1 MGRASKFVLVAA
13 ILLIAMPSF
22 SLDVSVKTNKYSF
35 NVNESIYSSVVVS
48 DNTTAISNESVLLTV
63 KDSSGAAVSSSSLT
77 TNSTGGA
84 NYTFSLS
91 SSGNYTILAN
101 ASGTV
106 VSHFIKVLPYSKIL
120 ISLNKPSYSTDTVAS
135 LVATVVNSNGN
146 GVPSVLIMPNLRYK
160 NGTLI
165 SEITSCTT
173 DSVGKCSTSFTVPS
187 TEGEYIVEIN
197 KFEQAVPL
205 LVGGFSASM
214 KISPTVVGRGD
225 NVTIRIT
232 VKNANGN
239 GATAS
244 TRQLV
249 ITAPNGTKTTVTAM
263 TQATDSSA
271 TSLTGVYEDKF
282 SSTGEG
288 IYSVTATVTAQ
299 GSNITKELLGSFE
312 VRAYVMEISAWDGQL
327 VFYPGSTVTLGLK
340 LKNASTSDNIAGKAT
355 TITSGAKIYDPS
367 GVDTAI
373 SPTVTDQVS
382 TDGKYKMSFL
392 IPGTSASGTYKVLI
406 SINDTFGSGSGI
418 GYFTIQRAK
427 GFVVSMDTFPNGVSQ
442 RDFVAGKKIV
452 LRFSAQN
459 VSGTVPVTG
468 ISSYS
473 IADSE
478 GNDKT
483 SLFGTNATYTSGNY
497 TYINLTAPVKG
508 GDYFVK
514 AQTDT
519 PVGSVSVDGNF
530 KVRSLDVTIRPVSA
544 GSPGSTTPT
553 PGAGGPGPGF
563 FWFFRPNDTVQL
575 NVSVTTASE
584 KQGNEGFMSKGS
596 FGGGPRGVEGGLF
609 GIGGGSSVQGAQ
621 VTVTKIINLNTE
633 EDWTSSV
640 TLTNCVTDSSGSCAI
655 SMKSSVNGQNWTGGF
670 YIAFFNL
677 STSDNKTDRAQGF
690 FDVRKYFMDVT
701 VRANTTT
708 DASSLGFNSFQNW
721 NVGPNTAVNVS
732 VTVREP
738 GTWQTANRTGT
749 LTISGVF
756 YGGNA
761 GEFIFPPKKI
771 DSTNTTIRI
780 DGGSNSTVISAPA
793 TGWKS
798 GFYIVKV
805 IVNFSGGIDSGE
817 GFFMSKIF
825 EGFGM
830 PVNPETNV
838 PDFTI
843 GKNENV
849 SMKIDVFNVVNYRP
863 AANLTVS
870 LKKILSF
877 ASFPPSELTYD
888 KTVTQGTTD
897 ASGRVLMTLEPPT
910 GGWSNGQYLIVFD
923 VTNGTVTDQV
933 EGFFMVRNF
942 FAEISSS
949 NWRYGRSDNINFT
962 ATISSDPSWMRNQF
976 GGGCP
981 PEDTTCG
988 GGGGPIGTPEAIL
1001 EEGVVVA
1008 GRGFDLDGDTFPDIN
1023 MTTSNVSDIDMANL
1037 SAVNLTSG
1045 GVTKN
1050 STIAFMGCM
1059 NSVFSKCVSGEKI
1072 LSDYD
1077 SGGPFQ
1083 GFKCTG
1089 PGFAPVYSNQG
1100 YRNTTNMTL
1109 AGSYNATHTRY
1120 FCVNSTTG
1128 KYYKLGMR
1136 GPGNS
1141 EGNVSNWSIGYIQD
1155 LGETSGLGGSSGVS
1169 VGDNSQ
1175 TSYYNVT
1182 LKSVKVAKFDFSSGE
1197 TVLQEK
1203 VDYNVTSKDGTIK
1216 GTGNILIP
1224 GVGTFVL
1231 KPLDDGAA
1239 GGTWDS
1245 GDYFVSAEFNNSLG
1259 TEKAEWGFKIETFF
1273 ASCNRVSWGD
1283 IQSGVSVNISCTI
1296 TDPSSG
1302 RAYTGS
1308 TETNIE
1314 SVINSMTG
1322 APVSSSLWSDATT
1335 SNNKYSAAANV
1346 SLSQSLPNGFY
1357 QIAIRINESS
1367 DVKRTYVW
1375 FDVRDFTPSA
1385 WTEKWTYGS
1394 SDNITIYAQGTL
1406 SGQQVT
1412 LNTSYTSGSPEI
1424 TVYKYDR
1431 ATWSRSEV
1439 SGIALKTSNITMPTR
1454 LIMNLSRSGGWDEGS
1469 YQAVVNLTRTL
1480 QNGSATGGKVEVSTW
1495 FDVRLFDVWSWTDA
1509 WSNHPKNNM
1518 SLKVHVGSPGTS
1530 SYYNGQVYIDILS
1543 LQNTL
1548 TGATLVN
1555 GTDYT
1560 VKAVSGN
1567 PATVGDLNIN
1577 ITPLGSGLPSGTYR
1591 AKLKISDANGNV
1603 VFSEAWFEVIAFR
1616 LYAFASR
1623 FEYQKGENV
1632 TFDIV
1637 ADSSSGTPV
1646 TLNDVKISTMKHCQS
1661 GTCTS
1666 VDTSGLIYTY
1676 TSSQKRLSLN
1686 TTALS
1691 EGYYYP
1697 EITAN
1702 DSQNVT
1708 STAHIGY
1715 ATFRLSSF
1723 ALSGKILYPFEFA
1736 GEKFRY
1742 SYYINESMK
1751 LNISGSSGVT
1761 VSNATFR
1768 YWSCDNAC
1776 VQHSFVVAINRTTQ
1790 SNAETINITPPGL
1803 NNTWPTPPWGW
1814 AYYDVEI
1821 SALKDGVATTFM
1833 TSISAEFPGVW
1844 GAITGITD
1852 ITPTSAIT
1860 STINVSLNYNRSM
1873 VLANANVSVR
1883 KIWNTATGANVNTSD
1898 SNWTGA
1904 SNITDAGG
1912 AANVSITPAGSFT
1925 WPIGRLSVEYQATYG
1940 NSTTVGSRE
1949 VIVAQKNLR
1958 IEGKSVYNATKSNQ
1972 SYVTDNT
1979 VSALLPGNATF
1990 RENFNISVSINN
2002 PSSSQVNADIAI
2014 SKPVHS
2020 TNSSAISNNLTNLTH
2035 GNMIMNI
2042 GVTRQFN
2049 WTFNVTQAGNW
2060 TGTITITP
2068 KTSTMS
2074 VMTTTYN
2081 FESK

>member
-1 MGRASKFVLVAA
+1 MGNASKFVLLAA
-13 ILLIAMPSF
+13 ILLIAVPSF
-22 SLDVSVKTNKYSF
+22 SVDVSVKTNKYSYTA
-35 NVNESIYSSVVVS
+35 NESIYSSVAVS
-48 DNTTAISNESVLLTV
+48 DNTTAISNQSVVLTV
-63 KDSSGAAVSSSSLT
+63 KDSSGTAISSSSLI

-120 ISLNKPSYSTDTVAS
+120 ISLNKPSYSTDTVGT
-135 LVATVVNSNGN
+135 LLATVVDSNGN
-146 GVPSVLIMPNLRYK
+146 GVSSIMIVSNLRYK

-173 DSVGKCSTSFTVPS
+173 DSVGQCSTSFTVPS

-225 NVTIRIT
+225 NVTIRVT

-239 GATAS
+239 GIAAS

-249 ITAPNGTKTTVTAM
+249 ITAPNGIKTTVAAM
-263 TQATDSSA
+263 TQAADSSA

-288 IYSVTATVTAQ
+288 TYAVTATVTAQ

-327 VFYPGSTVTLGLK
+327 VFYPGSTVTIGLK
-340 LKNASTSDNIAGKAT
+340 LKNASTNDNIAGKAT
-355 TITSGAKIYDPS
+355 TITSGAKIYDTS
-367 GVDTAI
+367 GVDTSI

-392 IPGTSASGTYKVLI
+392 MPGTSASGTYKVLI

-418 GYFTIQRAK
+418 GYFSIQRAK
-427 GFVVSMDTFPNGVSQ
+427 GFVVSMDAFPNGISQ

-473 IADSE
+473 ITDSE

-497 TYINLTAPVKG
+497 TYINLTAPAKG

-514 AQTDT
+514 TQTDT
-519 PVGSVSVDGNF
+519 PVGPVSADGNF
-530 KVRSLDVTIRPVSA
+530 KIRSLDVSIRPVSA
-544 GSPGSTTPT
+544 GGPGSSSPM
-553 PGAGGPGPGF
+553 PGAGGSGPGY

-596 FGGGPRGVEGGLF
+596 FGGGPTGVEGGLF

-621 VTVTKIINLNTE
+621 VTVTKVINLNTE
-633 EDWTSSV
+633 EDWTSSI
-640 TLTNCVTDSSGSCAI
+640 TLTNCVTDSSGSCAV

-670 YIAFFNL
+670 YIAFFNV

-738 GTWQTANRTGT
+738 GSWQTANRTGT
-749 LTISGVF
+749 LTISGVY

-771 DSTNTTIRI
+771 DSTNVTIRI
-780 DGGSNSTVISAPA
+780 DGGSNSTVISAPSA
-793 TGWKS
+793 GWKS

-805 IVNFSGGIDSGE
+805 TVNFSGGIDSGE

-825 EGFGM
+825 EGFGS

-849 SMKIDVFNVVNYRP
+849 TMKIDVFNVVNYRP

-897 ASGRVLMTLEPPT
+897 ASGRVLMTMEPPT
-910 GGWSNGQYLIVFD
+910 GGWSNGQYLVVFD

-942 FAEISSS
+942 FAEISTSS
-949 NWRYGRSDNINFT
+949 WRYGRSDNINFT

-981 PEDTTCG
+981 PADTTCG
-988 GGGGPIGTPEAIL
+988 GGGSGPSSPEAFL
-1001 EEGVVVA
+1001 QEGTVLF
-1008 GRGFDLDGDTFPDIN
+1008 GNGFNLDGDTFPDIN
-1023 MTTSNVSDIDMANL
+1023 ITNMSVDGRMANI
-1037 SAVNLTSG
+1037 SATNLTIG
-1045 GVTKN
+1045 GVTMN
-1050 STIAFMGCM
+1050 TTIAFMGCI
-1059 NSVFSKCVSGEKI
+1059 NSSYSRCTSQEKI
-1072 LSDYD
+1072 FKDYD
-1077 SGGPFQ
+1077 SGGPYQ
-1083 GFKCTG
+1083 GFSCSG
-1089 PGFAPVYSNQG
+1089 SAFHPMYDNQG
-1100 YRNTTNMTL
+1100 YRNTSNMTL
-1109 AGSYNATHTRY
+1109 TGSYNASHTRY
-1120 FCVNSTTG
+1120 FCVNSSTG
-1128 KYYKLGMR
+1128 KLYKIAMWGETA
-1136 GPGNS
+1136 PSGN
-1141 EGNVSNWSIGYIQD
+1141 NTNWSIEYIQD
-1155 LGETSGLGGSSGVS
+1155 LGESSGSGGSSGVS
-1169 VGDNSQ
+1169 LGENSQ
-1175 TSYYNVT
+1175 TNYYNAT

-1197 TVLQEK
+1197 TLLQEK

-1231 KPLDDGAA
+1231 RPLDDGAA

-1283 IQSGVSVNISCTI
+1283 IQSGAPVNISCTI
-1296 TDPSSG
+1296 TDPSTG
-1302 RAYTGS
+1302 LPYTGR
-1308 TETNIE
+1308 TEINIE

-1322 APVSSSLWSDATT
+1322 TAVSSSLWSDATT
-1335 SNNKYSAAANV
+1335 SNNKYSPMANV
-1346 SLSQSLPNGFY
+1346 SLNQSLPNGFY
-1357 QIAIRINESS
+1357 QIAVRINESS

-1375 FDVRDFTPSA
+1375 FEVRDFTPSA
-1385 WTEKWTYGS
+1385 WTEKWSYGS
-1394 SDNITIYAQGTL
+1394 QENVTIYAQGTL

-1431 ATWSRSEV
+1431 ATWSRSDV
-1439 SGIALKTSNITMPTR
+1439 SGITLKTANVTMPTR
-1454 LIMNLSRSGGWDEGS
+1454 LIMNLSRSGGWDEGN
-1469 YQAVVNLTRTL
+1469 YQVVVNLTRTL

-1495 FDVRLFDVWSWTDA
+1495 FDVRLFDVWSWTDI
-1509 WSNHPKNNM
+1509 WSNHPKNNV
-1518 SLKVHVGSPGTS
+1518 SLKVHVGTPGTGA
-1530 SYYNGQVYIDILS
+1530 YYNGQVYIDVLS
-1543 LQNTL
+1543 LQNSL

-1555 GTDYT
+1555 GTDYI
-1560 VKAVSGN
+1560 VKAVNGN

-1577 ITPLGSGLPSGTYR
+1577 ITPLGSGLSSGTYR
-1591 AKLKISDANGNV
+1591 AKLKISDASGNT
-1603 VFSEAWFEVIAFR
+1603 VFSEAWFEMIAFR
-1616 LYAFASR
+1616 LSAFASR

-1637 ADSSSGTPV
+1637 ADSSSGTAV
-1646 TLNDVKISTMKHCQS
+1646 TLNDVKITAMRYCQS
-1661 GTCTS
+1661 DTCS
-1666 VDTSGLIYTY
+1666 NVDTSTLIYTY
-1676 TSSQKRLSLN
+1676 NSNQKRLNLN

-1715 ATFRLSSF
+1715 AAFRLSSF
-1723 ALSGKILYPFEFA
+1723 ALSGKILYPFEFT
-1736 GEKFRY
+1736 EDRFRY

-1761 VSNATFR
+1761 VSNATFK
-1768 YWSCDNAC
+1768 YWACDGSCT
-1776 VQHSFVVAINRTTQ
+1776 QYSFVVAINRTTQ

-1803 NNTWPTPPWGW
+1803 NNTWPTGSWGW
-1814 AYYDVEI
+1814 AYYDIEI
-1821 SALKDGVATTFM
+1821 SALKDGVATTFI
-1833 TSISAEFPGVW
+1833 TNIGVEFPGLW
-1844 GAITGITD
+1844 GSITGITD
-1852 ITPTSAIT
+1852 ITPTSAIV
-1860 STINVSLNYNRSM
+1860 STINVSLNSNKS
-1873 VLANANVSVR
+1873 LALGGANVSLR
-1883 KIWNTATGANVNTSD
+1883 KIWNTATGLDVNTSTL
-1898 SNWTGA
+1898 NWTGA
-1904 SNITDAGG
+1904 SNITNAGG
-1912 AANVSITPAGSFT
+1912 AASVSITPSGSFT

-1940 NSTTVGSRE
+1940 NATTVGSRE
-1949 VIVAQKNLR
+1949 VIVAQKNFR
-1958 IEGKSVYNATKSNQ
+1958 IEGKRVYNASNA
-1972 SYVTDNT
+1972 SHTYATEST
-1979 VSALLPGNATF
+1979 TLELLRGNGTF
-1990 RENFNISVSINN
+1990 AENFNISVSVNN
-2002 PSSSQVNADIAI
+2002 PTSSSANADVSI
-2014 SKPVHS
+2014 SLPIHT
-2020 TNSSAISNNLTNLTH
+2020 TNSSAIANN
-2035 GNMIMNI
+2035 
-2042 GVTRQFN
+2042 VTGLIYLNRSIAAGATQQFN
-2049 WTFNVTQAGNW
+2049 WTFNVTRSGNW
-2060 TGTITITP
+2060 TGTITVTP
-2068 KTSTMS
+2068 KVSTMGVTSTS
-2074 VMTTTYN
+2074 YR